1 MFSFRI
7 DQLFFFSC
15 TDFMKT
21 YQRLLTEKLLELKK
35 KNSQFSLRSFSKSI
49 KISPSQVSSLL
60 SGRKKLTIKQA
71 SKIIEFLNL
80 DETESQLLL
89 QDLLP
94 ANMKSQPTL
103 SQQKILSQD
112 EFDLISDWYHFA
124 ILSLGQIKN
133 HEATAKWIAHRLRI
147 DILTA
152 SAALKRLLR
161 LKLIEIKNNQLRQ
174 ISEPL
179 TTTTNIPSKAIRSYH
194 SQNLQLAQEKLE
206 VVPVEER
213 LFSTI
218 TMATTPEKLKKVEKM
233 INDFKHKICH
243 ELECNEPTDV
253 YTLAIQLFP
262 VTK

>member
-1 MFSFRI
+1 MFSFGI
-7 DQLFFFSC
+7 DHCFFFSC
-15 TDFMKT
+15 TGFMKT
-21 YQRLLTEKLLELKK
+21 YQKLLTEKLLDLKK
-35 KNSQFSLRSFSKSI
+35 KNPQFSLRAMAKSI
-49 KISPSQVSSLL
+49 KISPSQVSSLI
-60 SGRKKLTIKQA
+60 SGRKRLTIKQA

-80 DETESQLLL
+80 NETDSQLLL

-94 ANMKSQPTL
+94 TNLKNTQPTL
-103 SQQKILSQD
+103 RQKLLSQD
-112 EFDLISDWYHFA
+112 EFNLISDWYHFA

-133 HEATAKWIAHRLRI
+133 HQATPRWISHRLRI
-147 DILTA
+147 DTLTA
-152 SAALKRLLR
+152 STALKRLLR
-161 LKLIEIKNNQLRQ
+161 MKLIEIKNNQLRQ

-179 TTTTNIPSKAIRSYH
+179 TTTTNIPSRAIRSYH

-233 INDFKHKICH
+233 INDFKHKICR
-243 ELECNEPTDV
+243 ELECDEPTDV